1 MKEIRFGIMGA
12 GAIAG
17 KFVQAAEATEGAR
30 VTAVSSKS
38 MDRAG
43 AFAERNGI
51 PWYGSYADMLARE
64 DVDAVYIATTHNFHK
79 ENLRMC
85 IEAGKHVLCEKA
97 MLLTEADAKEIFAL
111 AAEKGVFCME
121 AMWSRFLPTMTK
133 AKQWIAEG
141 RIGQIQSATA
151 VIGFHPQFSPESRL
165 YNPALAGGAMYDIG
179 VYPIEWVSWLVGE
192 PIEDC
197 VFFRRDNPVTGVD
210 ENVAFLLRFPSCDA
224 SIQCMFTAS
233 PKEFVL
239 VHGSEGY
246 IELPCLNG
254 DRRAMLYDGNRR
266 LVDTYTME
274 EANGFIY
281 ELEEMLCC
289 IRDGKITSDRMPPE
303 VTIECA
309 RVFDRVLGTKWK

>member
-1 MKEIRFGIMGA
+1 MKELRFGIMGA

-17 KFVQAAEATEGAR
+17 KFVNAAEVTEGAV

-38 MDRAG
+38 MERA
-43 AFAERNGI
+43 AVFAEKKNI
-51 PWYGSYADMLARE
+51 PWYGSYTDMLERE

-97 MLLTEADAKEIFAL
+97 MLLTEADAREIFAL
-111 AAEKGVFCME
+111 A

-133 AKQWIAEG
+133 AKQWIEEG
-141 RIGQIQSATA
+141 HIGQIQSATA

-197 VFFRRDNPVTGVD
+197 LSFRRDNPVTGVD
-210 ENVAFLLRFPSCDA
+210 ENVSFLLRFPSCDA

-254 DRRAMLYDGNRR
+254 DRRAMLYDGSRR
-266 LVDTYTME
+266 LVETYTME
-274 EANGFIY
+274 EVNGFIY
-281 ELEEMLCC
+281 ELEEMLRC
-289 IRDGKITSDRMPPE
+289 IRKGKITSDRMPPE

-309 RVFDRVLGTKWK
+309 RVFDRVLR